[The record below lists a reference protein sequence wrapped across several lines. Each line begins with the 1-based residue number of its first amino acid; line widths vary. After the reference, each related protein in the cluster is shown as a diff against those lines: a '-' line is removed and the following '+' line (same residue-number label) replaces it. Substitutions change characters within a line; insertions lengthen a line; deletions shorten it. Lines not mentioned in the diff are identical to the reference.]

1 MSVDTRKAVA
11 LLAYLALADRPHS
24 RDALAELLWPGRDA
38 EHARGALRRTLSTL
52 RKAIGEEHVEAARE
66 RVALARGPKLEIDVD
81 RFRTL
86 TAPGAR
92 ESELEEAVALFG
104 GDLLEGF
111 SVRDSP
117 AFEDWHLLEAD
128 ALRRELGAV
137 LERLVDA
144 REARSDYAGAVRHA
158 RRRLEL
164 DPLHEPAHRQL
175 IRLMAWSGDRAA
187 ALTQYRTCVRTLSS
201 ELGVPPLPE
210 TTELYRA
217 ISDGS
222 LEPAPGVA
230 PPQRPAPRA
239 GPPERPLVGRE
250 KEWRAL
256 LDAYGSVGPDGRVV
270 VIEGEA
276 GIGKTR
282 LAEAFLEHAR
292 ARAAVTLASRC
303 YEEEAGLAYAPVVE
317 TLRAALRGDP
327 GWLGAVPA
335 RALSEAARLLP
346 DLAELRSAL
355 PAPTRLEGPGAE
367 GRFLDGVTETLAAA
381 TAGAVPG
388 VMLVDDL
395 QWVDE
400 ASLDLLGY
408 LVRRLRRS
416 PVLLVLTWR
425 LPRDQRLR
433 RLMAE
438 AERAAGAEVLQ
449 LARLSEAEVA
459 ELVRS
464 AELPGGTAD
473 LERRLY
479 EETEGVPFLLV
490 SYLAA
495 LEAASE
501 PERAEWPLPA
511 GVRELIRARVD
522 PVSEVGRQVL
532 GAASVLGRSFGL
544 ETVRATGGRS
554 EEETVAALEELVG
567 HGLVEEVAAS
577 SGPTPEYD
585 FGHEKV
591 RALVYEETSLARRRL
606 LHRRAADALATQGP
620 NRGGR
625 AALVARHRR
634 LAGQDREAASEYAR
648 AAEHARAV
656 YANADALEH
665 LRAALALGHPDS
677 AGLNASVGDLQTLL
691 GDYGGALASYETA
704 AAQSRPENIGEL
716 EHRLGGVHHRRGEWE
731 LAQARLAA
739 ALEATDQDDDA
750 RRARIHADLSLTSHE
765 RGDSGRA
772 GEHARQARELAERGD
787 DTRALAQALNI
798 LGVLARGQGNL
809 GEARRQL
816 ERSAALAEELGDPGA
831 RAAALNNLALTRRG
845 EGDVGDAIELTRT
858 ALELCA
864 VQGDRHREAAL
875 HNNLAD
881 LLHEAGRAEEAMA
894 ALKRAVAIFAEVGAD
909 EAPAPE
915 IWKLVEW

>member
-24 RDALAELLWPGRDA
+24 RDALAELLWPDRDT

-66 RVALARGPKLEIDVD
+66 RVALARGPGLEIDVD
-81 RFRTL
+81 RFRGL
-86 TAPGAR
+86 TALGAS
-92 ESELEEAVALFG
+92 ETELEEAVALFG

-117 AFEDWHLLEAD
+117 AFEDWQLLEAD
-128 ALRRELGAV
+128 GLRRELGGV
-137 LERLVDA
+137 IERLVDA
-144 REARSDYAGAVRHA
+144 RAAWSDYAGAVRHA

-175 IRLMAWSGDRAA
+175 IRLLAWSGDRAA

-239 GPPERPLVGRE
+239 EPPVRPLVGRE

-256 LDAYGSVGPDGRVV
+256 LDAYGSVGLDGRVA

-292 ARAAVTLASRC
+292 AHGAVTLASRC
-303 YEEEAGLAYAPVVE
+303 YEEETGLAYAPVVE
-317 TLRAALRGDP
+317 ALRAALRGDA
-327 GWLGAVPA
+327 GWLGGVPA

-346 DLAELRSAL
+346 DLTELRSDLAV
-355 PAPTRLEGPGAE
+355 PARLEGPGAE

-381 TAGAVPG
+381 TTGAAPG

-408 LVRRLRRS
+408 LVRRLRSR
-416 PVLLVLTWR
+416 PVLLVLSWR

-433 RLMAE
+433 RVMAE
-438 AERAAGAEVLQ
+438 AERAAGAEVLR
-449 LARLSEAEVA
+449 LARLDESEVA

-464 AELPGGTAD
+464 AKLPEATVG

-479 EETEGVPFLLV
+479 EESEGVPFLLV
-490 SYLAA
+490 SYLTA
-495 LEAASE
+495 LEASQT
-501 PERAEWPLPA
+501 ERADWPLPA

-522 PVSEVGRQVL
+522 SLSEVGRQVL
-532 GAASVLGRSFGL
+532 GAAAVLGRSFDL
-544 ETVRATGGRS
+544 DTVRATGGRS
-554 EEETVAALEELVG
+554 EEETIAALEELMG
-567 HGLVEEVAAS
+567 DGLVEEVAAS
-577 SGPTPEYD
+577 PGHAPEYD

-620 NRGGR
+620 HHGARP
-625 AALVARHRR
+625 ALVARHRR

-648 AAEHARAV
+648 AAEHDRAV

-665 LRAALALGHPDS
+665 LRAALGLGHPDT
-677 AGLNASVGDLQTLL
+677 ARLHTAVGDLQTLL

-704 AAQSRPENIGEL
+704 AAQSRPEDVAEL

-739 ALEATDQDDDA
+739 ALGATGEDDDA

-765 RGDSGRA
+765 RDDSGGAR
-772 GEHARQARELAERGD
+772 EHARQARVLAERAG
-787 DTRALAQALNI
+787 DTRALAQAHNI
-798 LGVLARGQGNL
+798 LGILARGHGDL

-816 ERSAALAEELGDPGA
+816 ERSAALAEELADPGA

-845 EGDVGDAIELTRT
+845 EGEVRDAIELTRT

-881 LLHEAGRAEEAMA
+881 LLHEAGRADEAMA